1 MSTIGNLAIVTTVTN
16 EIQIPVVDI
25 DFATKKLTLNQIGEF
40 VASSITRGASGAT
53 GVKGNDGA
61 TGAGA
66 TGTVGATGLQG
77 VAGSTGVRGATGVAG
92 PKGSTGYDGSTGATG
107 YGYPGAT
114 GATGFRGAPGAT
126 GSTGPQGSTGATAPL
141 GTRAV
146 PGSLSP
152 GYTLLFNTSTAVFDL
167 PQAIFTTSSVILN
180 NITAS
185 NITVQNVLTSP
196 EVIQNTRPVI
206 DTIDFSVAGD
216 GLTVSTASIRGPR
229 TLFTLTN
236 IDTLS
241 IVTNR
246 FQGNYTTRSL
256 SFLNANDASS
266 LIDAA
271 VIVSGGVGIGKTLRV
286 GSNAIITSGLE
297 VAGVNMMAY
306 NTFTYYVSS
315 NGDDISGDGRRVTSA
330 FKSIGRALQVAQPGN
345 TIEVGDGTY
354 VETFPMTIPQG
365 ATVKGGGIRSTTIRP
380 TPESNTQTAFLLNGE
395 TTLSDFNVTG
405 FYKPGYA
412 FKFAP
417 GAKITTK
424 SPYIE
429 RMSVLTKGSTTSA
442 SDPYGYAAGDA
453 GNGAYIDA
461 GVLDPTSLEPAML
474 WNETTFIVP
483 NATGMYMTNGA
494 RAELLNG
501 FFYFAETAIKA
512 ETGALG
518 YGGVGKTRLKLGG
531 TVTGTFT
538 SGETLTY
545 RNSAGTILASG
556 VISSTSSEY
565 IYLSGPVW
573 GFEAATDRPAK
584 TLFANGGAALSI
596 SQKKFGQ
603 SSLYTDGT
611 GDYLNSAVYADLG
624 FGTGDFTIEFWAYRT
639 VTQLGTI
646 IDFHPT
652 GAGNFHQVNLS
663 STGVLRYSVNG
674 STVITGTTLVAN
686 AWQHVAIT
694 RSGTNVKMFLNGTQ
708 VGTTYTDSTD
718 FPTSAITIGASN
730 VGANGYGGYL
740 DEIRISKGS
749 ARYTTTFS
757 VATVPF
763 VSDDSAVLMLHLN
776 GPDTS
781 VNIVDDSISVQDIRS
796 SGGATSTRVLLA
808 DYHQFG
814 AELRC
819 IGSAAVFGNRG
830 VVANGTGTD
839 LKLIAFNMSH
849 IGSAG
854 DLSDDVTLS
863 IQANEVIQTNG
874 GKIYYQTVDQNGD
887 FRVGSSFLVNQRTG
901 NVTFGSANINLTSLQ
916 SLIITDGSITTN
928 VQPGSITVGNLLLA
942 NNNISTLAG
951 DLTLDPN
958 GSLNVNPDMNV
969 SGVASFNNLVYAN
982 NVLNATSTT
991 NGSLVVTGG
1000 VGIAKDVYIG
1010 GTLYQNG
1017 STTVGGGMTVT
1028 NELAILS
1035 VTESTTTATGALKVN
1050 GGVGIGGNVNV
1061 KGNLQVIG
1069 TALTA
1074 SNATAVFSSIQNTPV
1089 GSVTSSTG
1097 RFTTLYGNAG
1107 SLDNITIGLT
1117 GKAAGTF
1124 TSLTADTISVG
1135 GGGLNGVDVG
1145 LVTAAQG
1152 TFTNLTATGNI
1163 NLRAGA
1169 AKQFVI
1175 SAVAT
1180 GSIDNMNI
1188 GLTTKAAGTFTSITA
1203 DTLNVGGGG
1212 LNGVTVGLTT
1222 PAAGSFTSLTA
1233 QSISVGGGGLNGVS
1247 VGAVTPSTGAFT
1259 TLSANTTTNST
1270 STTTGGLVVTGG
1282 VGIGQDVFV
1291 GGQIYGPTT
1300 ATVYITAGAG
1310 GGSINTILANYY
1322 TKAQVDDLIGYT
1334 TLPIDQDWGVVD
1346 SIDPANAVDAT
1357 RSQDWGSITDA
1368 LDYGLSEDWDINTP
1382 STV

>member
-16 EIQIPVVDI
+16 EIQIPVVDT
-25 DFATKKLTLNQIGEF
+25 DFATKKLTIGQIGDH

-53 GVKGNDGA
+53 GVQGATGYKGA

-66 TGTVGATGLQG
+66 TGATGLQG
-77 VAGSTGVRGATGVAG
+77 VVGSTGVRGATGVAG
-92 PKGSTGYDGSTGATG
+92 PKGSTGFDGSTGATG
-107 YGYPGAT
+107 YGFPGAT

-167 PQAIFTTSSVILN
+167 PQAIFTTSSVTLN

-185 NITVQNVLTSP
+185 NILVQNVLTSP
-196 EVIQNTRPVI
+196 EIIQNTRPVI
-206 DTIDFSVAGD
+206 DTIDFSVVGD
-216 GLTVSTASIRGPR
+216 GLTISTASIRGPR

-236 IDTLS
+236 FDTLS

-246 FQGNYTTRSL
+246 SGGNYTTRDVRFL
-256 SFLNANDASS
+256 SPLDADS
-266 LIDAA
+266 LISAG
-271 VIVSGGVGIGKTLRV
+271 VVVSGGIGVSKSVRIGTNLYV
-286 GSNAIITSGLE
+286 SGVDMLS
-297 VAGVNMMAY
+297 Y
-306 NTFTYYVSS
+306 NTSTWMVAN
-315 NGDDISGDGRRVTSA
+315 NGNDTTGDGRRPQSA
-330 FKSIGRALQVAQPGN
+330 FKSINRALQFAQPGD
-345 TIEVGDGTY
+345 TILVGPGNYT
-354 VETFPMTIPQG
+354 ETFPMTIPQG
-365 ATVKGGGIRSTTIRP
+365 ATVIGGGIRSTTIRP
-380 TPESNTQTAFLLNGE
+380 TLATNTQTAFLLNGE

-429 RMSVLTKGSTTSA
+429 RISVLTKGSTTSA
-442 SDPYGYAAGDA
+442 SDPYGYSAGDA

-474 WNETTFIVP
+474 WNEATFIVP
-483 NATGMYMTNGA
+483 NATGFYMTNGA

-501 FFYFAETAIKA
+501 FFYFAETAIRA
-512 ETGALG
+512 EAGALG
-518 YGGVGKTRLKLGG
+518 YGGVGKTRLKLSG
-531 TVTGTFT
+531 VTGSFNPADTI
-538 SGETLTY
+538 TY
-545 RNSAGTILASG
+545 YSSTGTALASG
-556 VISSTSSEY
+556 TISSVSGDY
-565 IYLSGPVW
+565 IYLSGPIY
-573 GFEAATDRPAK
+573 GFATVFDRSPKSVTYYGTAQNS
-584 TLFANGGAALSI
+584 TT
-596 SQKKFGQ
+596 QKKFGT
-603 SSLYTDGT
+603 SSLYVGGALTD
-611 GDYLNSAVYADLG
+611 YAEVLNDS
-624 FGTGDFTIEFWAYRT
+624 TI
-639 VTQLGTI
+639 QLGTGNYTLETWVYI
-646 IDFHPT
+646 TSTTGTQNVLYKGTVDNTAVRISIGSGGLFGRHGPTVIGGTAVTTNTWHHVAMSKSGSTLNLYLDGTRIATTTGVTSNVSNTDPLHIGGRGLEGLVGYLDDVRVSNVARYT
-652 GAGNFHQVNLS
+652 GASFTPSATALTNDA
-663 STGVLRYSVNG
+663 
-674 STVITGTTLVAN
+674 STVLLLHFDEGN
-686 AWQHVAIT
+686 A
-694 RSGTNVKMFLNGTQ
+694 
-708 VGTTYTDSTD
+708 TTYTNDVYQL
-718 FPTSAITIGASN
+718 F
-730 VGANGYGGYL
+730 
-740 DEIRISKGS
+740 
-749 ARYTTTFS
+749 
-757 VATVPF
+757 
-763 VSDDSAVLMLHLN
+763 
-776 GPDTS
+776 
-781 VNIVDDSISVQDIRS
+781 QDVRSS
-796 SGGATSTRVLLA
+796 SGGAASRIILA

-830 VVANGTGTD
+830 VIANGTGTD
-839 LKLIAFNMSH
+839 LKLYAFNMSH
-849 IGSAG
+849 IGAAG
-854 DLSDDVTLS
+854 DLSDDVSLG
-863 IQANEVIQTNG
+863 IQVNEVIQTNG
-874 GKIYYQTVDQNGD
+874 GKVYYQTFDHNGD
-887 FRVGSSFLVNQRTG
+887 FRVGDSFLVNERTG
-901 NVTFGSANINLTSLQ
+901 NVTFGSASINLSSLQ
-916 SLIITDGSITTN
+916 SLLITDGTNQTN
-928 VQPGSITVGNLLLA
+928 VQPGSLSLGNLVLSGQT
-942 NNNISTLAG
+942 IGTLAG
-951 DLTLDPN
+951 QLILDPAGALTYINSNLTVTGISNLN
-958 GSLNVNPDMNV
+958 GVVNATNVV
-969 SGVASFNNLVYAN
+969 
-982 NVLNATSTT
+982 NATSTT
-991 NGSLVVTGG
+991 NGSLVVSGG
-1000 VGIAKDVYIG
+1000 VGIAQDLYLG
-1010 GTLYQNG
+1010 GTLYQSG

-1050 GGVGIGGNVNV
+1050 GGVGVGGNVNV

-1074 SNATAVFSSIQNTPV
+1074 SNATAIFSSIQNTPV

-1107 SLDNITIGLT
+1107 SLNNITIGLV

-1145 LVTAAQG
+1145 LLTAAQG

-1175 SAVAT
+1175 NAVAT
-1180 GSIDNMNI
+1180 GNIDNMNI
-1188 GLTTKAAGTFTSITA
+1188 GLTTKAAGTFTTITA

-1282 VGIGQDVFV
+1282 VGIGGDVYV
-1291 GGQIYGPTT
+1291 GGKLYGPTT
-1300 ATVYITAGAG
+1300 ATVYITDSATG
-1310 GGSINTILANYY
+1310 GGTINSILANYY
-1322 TKAQVDDLIGYT
+1322 TKAQIDDLIGYT
-1334 TLPIDQDWGVVD
+1334 TLPIDQDWGLVD
-1346 SIDPANAVDAT
+1346 SLDPANAVDAT
-1357 RSQDWGSITDA
+1357 RSQDWGSITDS

>member
-152 GYTLLFNTSTAVFDL
+152 GYTLLFDTSTAVFDL

-246 FQGNYTTRSL
+246 YQGNYTTRSL

-297 VAGVNMMAY
+297 VAGVDMMAY
-306 NTFTYYVSS
+306 NPSTYYVAS
-315 NGDDISGDGRRVTSA
+315 NGDDITGDGRRFTSA

-345 TIEVGDGTY
+345 TILVGPGDYT
-354 VETFPMTIPQG
+354 ETFPMTIPQG
-365 ATVKGGGIRSTTIRP
+365 ATVIGGGIRSTTIRP
-380 TPESNTQTAFLLNGE
+380 TLASNTQTAFLLNGE

-442 SDPYGYAAGDA
+442 SDPYGYVSGDA

-474 WNETTFIVP
+474 WNEVTFIVP

-501 FFYFAETAIKA
+501 FFYFADTAIKA
-512 ETGALG
+512 ETGTLG
-518 YGGVGKTRLKLGG
+518 YGGVGKTKLRFGNITGTYSAGETVTYYSSTG
-531 TVTGTFT
+531 TV
-538 SGETLTY
+538 
-545 RNSAGTILASG
+545 LASG
-556 VISSTSSEY
+556 VISVKTGTDY
-565 IYLSGPVW
+565 AFISGPAW
-573 GFEAATDRPAK
+573 GFETPLDRPPK
-584 TLFANGGAALSI
+584 NVTLYGTAALNTSI
-596 SQKKFGQ
+596 KKFGV
-603 SSLYTDGT
+603 SSLYTGGALSDYAEVLSDQTMQFGT
-611 GDYLNSAVYADLG
+611 GDYTFEAWVYITSTTGTQDIIYKGTVDATATRISIGSGGL
-624 FGTGDFTIEFWAYRT
+624 FGRHG
-639 VTQLGTI
+639 G
-646 IDFHPT
+646 
-652 GAGNFHQVNLS
+652 
-663 STGVLRYSVNG
+663 
-674 STVITGTTLVAN
+674 TVIGGNAVTINTWHHVALSKSGTTLGLYLDG
-686 AWQHVAIT
+686 T
-694 RSGTNVKMFLNGTQ
+694 RIATGTVTTNVNN
-708 VGTTYTDSTD
+708 TD
-718 FPTSAITIGASN
+718 PLEIGGRGVEGLLGYIDDLRVSN
-730 VGANGYGGYL
+730 VG
-740 DEIRISKGS
+740 
-749 ARYTTTFS
+749 RYTGASFTPS
-757 VATVPF
+757 V
-763 VSDDSAVLMLHLN
+763 SALTNDANTILLLHFDGTN
-776 GPDTS
+776 GS
-781 VNIVDDSISVQDIRS
+781 QIVQDIFQTVQDVRF
-796 SGGATSTRVLLA
+796 SGGATAESILLA
-808 DYHQFG
+808 DYLQFG

-830 VVANGTGTD
+830 VAANGTGTD
-839 LKLIAFNMSH
+839 LKLYAFNVSH
-849 IGSAG
+849 IGSG
-854 DLSDDVTLS
+854 GNLSDDDSLT
-863 IQANEVIQTNG
+863 IQSNEIIKTNG
-874 GKIYYQTVDQNGD
+874 GKIYYQTFNHKGD
-887 FRVGSSFLVNQRTG
+887 FRVGDNFYVNERTG
-901 NVTFGSANINLTSLQ
+901 NVTFGTANFNLTSLQ
-916 SLIITDGSITTN
+916 SLLISDGAGNTTN
-928 VQPGSITVGNLLLA
+928 VLPGSIATGDLVLSNGT
-942 NNNISTLAG
+942 IGTLAG
-951 DLTLDPN
+951 TLTLDPA
-958 GSLNVNPDMNV
+958 GSLTYINSDLTVTGV
-969 SGVASFNNLVYAN
+969 SNLNGIVYAN
-982 NVLNATSTT
+982 NVVNATSTT
-991 NGSLVVTGG
+991 NGSLVVAGG
-1000 VGIAKDVYIG
+1000 LGIAKDVYIG

-1017 STTVGGGMTVT
+1017 STTVAGGMTVT

-1050 GGVGIGGNVNV
+1050 GGVGVGGNVNV

-1145 LVTAAQG
+1145 LVTASQG

-1180 GSIDNMNI
+1180 GSIDNMTI

-1310 GGSINTILANYY
+1310 GGSINTILGNYY

>member
-1 MSTIGNLAIVTTVTN
+1 MSTIGNLATVTSVTD
-16 EIQIPVVDI
+16 EIQIPVVDV
-25 DFATKKLTLNQIGEF
+25 DFVTKKLTVGQIGDH
-40 VASSITRGASGAT
+40 VASSITRGATGAT
-53 GVKGNDGA
+53 GVQGATGPAGA

-66 TGTVGATGLQG
+66 TGATGVQG
-77 VAGSTGVRGATGVAG
+77 VQGSTGVRGATGVAG
-92 PKGSTGYDGSTGATG
+92 PRGSTGYDGSTGATG

-152 GYTLLFNTSTAVFDL
+152 GYTLLFDTSTAVFDL
-167 PQAIFTTSSVILN
+167 PQAIFTTSSVTLN

-185 NITVQNVLTSP
+185 NILVQNVLTSP

-216 GLTVSTASIRGPR
+216 GLNISTATIRGPR
-229 TLFTLTN
+229 ALFTLTN
-236 IDTLS
+236 FDTLS

-246 FQGNYTTRSL
+246 SGGNYTTRDVRLL
-256 SFLNANDASS
+256 SPLDADS
-266 LIDAA
+266 LISAGL
-271 VIVSGGVGIGKTLRV
+271 VVSGGIGVSKSVRIGTNL
-286 GSNAIITSGLE
+286 
-297 VAGVNMMAY
+297 
-306 NTFTYYVSS
+306 YVSGIDMLSYSTSTWMVAS
-315 NGDDISGDGRRVTSA
+315 NGNDVTGDGRRPQSA
-330 FKSIGRALQVAQPGN
+330 FKSIGRALQFAGPGD
-345 TIEVGDGTY
+345 TIEVGPGDYT
-354 VETFPMTIPQG
+354 ETFPMTIPQG

-380 TPESNTQTAFLLNGE
+380 TLASNTQTAFLLNGE

-412 FKFAP
+412 FKFAQ

-424 SPYIE
+424 SPYLE
-429 RMSVLTKGSTTSA
+429 RVSVITLGSTTSS
-442 SDPYGYAAGDA
+442 SDPYGYASGDA

-483 NATGMYMTNGA
+483 NATGFYMTNGA

-512 ETGALG
+512 EVGTLG

-531 TVTGTFT
+531 TITGTF
-538 SGETLTY
+538 SAGQTLTY
-545 RNSAGTILASG
+545 KNSAGATLASG
-556 VISSTSSEY
+556 QIASVSGDY
-565 IYLSGPVW
+565 IYLNGPIW
-573 GFEAATDRPAK
+573 GFQAATDRAAK
-584 TLFANGGAALSI
+584 TLFANGNAALSI

-624 FGTGDFTIEFWAYRT
+624 FSTGDFTIEFWAYRT

-652 GAGNFHQVNLS
+652 AAGNYHQVNLS
-663 STGVLRYSVNG
+663 STGVLRYAING
-674 STVITGTTLVAN
+674 TTVITGNTLVAN
-686 AWQHVAIT
+686 AWHHVAIT
-694 RSGTNVKMFLNGTQ
+694 RQGTSVKMFLDGTQ
-708 VGTTYTDSTD
+708 VGSTYTDSTD
-718 FPTSAITIGASN
+718 FPTSAITIGAN
-730 VGANGYGGYL
+730 NLGANGYGGYL
-740 DEIRISKGS
+740 DEIRISKGT
-749 ARYTTTFS
+749 ARYTGTFAT
-757 VATVPF
+757 ATVPF

-776 GPDTS
+776 GADAS
-781 VNIVDDSISVQDIRS
+781 VLIVDDSISVQDVSS
-796 SGGATSTRVLLA
+796 SGGATATKIILA

-849 IGSAG
+849 IGAAG
-854 DLSDDVTLS
+854 DLSDDVSLA

-874 GKIYYQTVDQNGD
+874 GKIYYQTVDHNGD

-916 SLIITDGSITTN
+916 SLTITDGSVTTN

-958 GSLNVNPDMNV
+958 GVLNVNSDMNV
-969 SGVASFNNLVYAN
+969 AGVGSFNNLLYAN

-991 NGSLVVTGG
+991 NGSLVVAGG

-1010 GTLYQNG
+1010 GTLYQSG
-1017 STTVGGGMTVT
+1017 STTVAGGMTVT
-1028 NELAILS
+1028 QELAILS
-1035 VTESTTTATGALKVN
+1035 VTDSTTTATGALKVN
-1050 GGVGIGGNVNV
+1050 GGIGVGGNVNI
-1061 KGNLQVIG
+1061 KGNLQVFG

-1107 SLDNITIGLT
+1107 SLNNITIGLT

-1124 TSLTADTISVG
+1124 TNLTADTISVG

-1145 LVTAAQG
+1145 LVTPAQG

-1180 GSIDNMNI
+1180 GNIDNMNI
-1188 GLTTKAAGTFTSITA
+1188 GLTTKAAGTFTTITA

-1222 PAAGSFTSLTA
+1222 PAAGSFTTLTA

-1247 VGAVTPSTGAFT
+1247 VGSVTASSGRFT
-1259 TLSANTTTNST
+1259 TLESTDTTNST
-1270 STTTGGLVVTGG
+1270 STTTGAVVIAGG
-1282 VGIGQDVFV
+1282 VGIGKDVFV

-1300 ATVYITAGAG
+1300 ATVYVTAAAG
-1310 GGSINTILANYY
+1310 NQSINTILANYY
-1322 TKAQVDDLIGYT
+1322 TKAQIDDLIGYT
-1334 TLPIDQDWGVVD
+1334 TLPVEQDWGLID
-1346 SIDPANAVDAT
+1346 NIDPANAVDPT
-1357 RSQDWGSITDA
+1357 RSQDWGLITDS
-1368 LDYGLSEDWDINTP
+1368 LDYGLSEDWDRDTP
-1382 STV
+1382 TTV